1 MLILAFAVAGVL
13 SPPVVDPGF
22 VHQAQRACAG
32 SVTQQPKLP
41 GIKVERL
48 AAAAGDLAKL
58 RITDQQS
65 GGWLLAYYDASGERA
80 AYARAACLGA
90 QLRLLALELG
100 DMPPQQQWF
109 SAVFTTDS
117 HYIAPPGET
126 VNRWKIPLEADG
138 SLGPQGQSMIVLTM
152 PHEQVHR
159 FQMRAGADVPR
170 WMEEGHAEWISRKIR
185 RQIAPTAAKED
196 EDRFRQWFDR
206 ATQPVSLENWGAMR
220 VTREAIMRQ
229 VPPEERR
236 KMQDDPTY
244 TAPLSGRSFSIG
256 PGDMVSD
263 ESNLKARY
271 EASWRLFRDL
281 EATHGQ
287 AAVERWVAG
296 LTSRPGRVDGTTT
309 LRSANEVLHE
319 DLGEKLG

>member
-1 MLILAFAVAGVL
+1 MLTLAFALAGVF
-13 SPPVVDPGF
+13 SPPAVNPDF
-22 VHQAQRACAG
+22 VHQAQRACAAP
-32 SVTQQPKLP
+32 VAQQPKLP
-41 GIKVERL
+41 GIKIERL

-109 SAVFTTDS
+109 STVFTTDS
-117 HYIAPPGET
+117 DYIAPPGET

-138 SLGPQGQSMIVLTM
+138 SLGTQGQSMIVVTM

-170 WMEEGHAEWISRKIR
+170 WVQEGHAEWISRKIK
-185 RQIAPTAAKED
+185 RQIAPTAAKQD
-196 EDRFRQWFDR
+196 EDQSTRGYDS
-206 ATQPVSLENWGAMR
+206 ASQPVALGNWGAIR
-220 VTREAIMRQ
+220 VKREAILRQ
-229 VPPEERR
+229 VPPEEQR
-236 KMQDDPTY
+236 KMHDDPAY
-244 TAPLSGRSFSIG
+244 TPPLSGRSFSVG
-256 PGDMVSD
+256 PDDMISD

-281 EATHGQ
+281 ETAHGQ
-287 AAVERWVAG
+287 GVVERWVAG
-296 LTSRPGRVDGTTT
+296 LTSRAGRVDGDTT
-309 LRSANEVLHE
+309 LRTANEVLHE
-319 DLGEKLG
+319 DLSDRLR